1 MSVHR
6 VVCLMVVFI
15 SCALSGSCSRTDEP
29 TSAETPAPE
38 EPTVV
43 TVSYLPYL
51 AFGPLFIGQEE
62 GYFAE
67 EGIEIE
73 FVPLKRSVLGTAPL
87 ADGKLDVLGGG
98 TNAAFFN
105 AIARGA
111 DIRIVADKGHI
122 GDGPPPVSAFLIRP
136 EVLENN
142 DLTDPADWKK
152 LRIAMSRDNFEGFF
166 LSGIINP
173 LGLTLE
179 DLNILDLPP
188 PALNDGLAKG
198 TLDMTQATEPWIT
211 RLLDGGHVTV
221 WKSACAVMPGNQYA
235 FIAYGPS
242 LLRDRPEV
250 GQAFMVAYLR
260 GARQFA
266 EGATERN
273 VEIMAKHTQLPPGIL
288 ERTRWAPMRPDGSV
302 DTASLDAFNRW
313 AVETG
318 YMDRALVASEFWEPA
333 FVEEAVRRLDGGAR
347 AAGNSHDR

>member
-1 MSVHR
+1 M
-6 VVCLMVVFI
+6 
-15 SCALSGSCSRTDEP
+15 
-29 TSAETPAPE
+29 
-38 EPTVV
+38 VV

-51 AFGPLFIGQEE
+51 AFGPLFIGEEE

-67 EGIEIE
+67 QGIEVE
-73 FVPLKRSVLGTAPL
+73 FVPLKRSVLGVAPL

-105 AIARGA
+105 AVARGA

-136 EVLENN
+136 GVLEEK

-166 LSGIINP
+166 FSRVIQP
-173 LGLTLE
+173 MGLTLD

-188 PALNDGLAKG
+188 PALNDALAKG

-211 RLLDGGHVTV
+211 RLLDGGAVTV
-221 WKSACAVMPGNQYA
+221 WKSACEVMPGNQYA

-250 GQAFMVAYLR
+250 GQAFMVAYLK

-273 VEIMAKHTQLPPGIL
+273 VEIMAKHTRLPPSIL
-288 ERTRWAPMRPDGSV
+288 QGTRWAPMHRDGSV
-302 DTASLDAFNRW
+302 DAASLEDFNRW

-318 YMDRALVASEFWEPA
+318 YMDRALVASEFWEPR
-333 FVEEAVRRLDGGAR
+333 FIEEAVRRLDSAPP
-347 AAGNSHDR
+347 AAGDSHDR